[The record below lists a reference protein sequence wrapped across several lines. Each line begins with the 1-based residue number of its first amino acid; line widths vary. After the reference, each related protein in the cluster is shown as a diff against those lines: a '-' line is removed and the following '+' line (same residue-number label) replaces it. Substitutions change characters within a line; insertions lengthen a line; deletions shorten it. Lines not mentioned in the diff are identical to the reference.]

1 VTDHLV
7 VVGWVKCPVVLWA
20 HVLIF
25 LAYVIGPSGKVM
37 PIYLGRAPRFLT
49 SFLAMEPI
57 NKAHHNKK
65 ACDLE
70 VYLIQISN
78 VVT

>member
-1 VTDHLV
+1 
-7 VVGWVKCPVVLWA
+7 VGEMTGPTLGPCPC
-20 HVLIF
+20 F

-37 PIYLGRAPRFLT
+37 PLYLGRAPRFLT

-70 VYLIQISN
+70 AYLIEISN